1 MTRDTNGTSGGVD
14 LDDKL
19 LRGLTDEAEHG
30 YDPKQ
35 LRPRLRRG
43 RPPMGRT
50 AATVFQVRLEPELR
64 DALERVADDA
74 ATTPSQVVR
83 AALRQYL
90 ASMPSRW
97 DRVDA
102 APGSG
107 SKPRAPAADARRD
120 VTPNP
125 SGGWDVR
132 KPTSKRVSSHHAT
145 QTEAIQVA
153 RRILRNQGG
162 GELLVKGR
170 DGRVRDRTTISRDTD
185 PHQETG

>member
-1 MTRDTNGTSGGVD
+1 MAGDTNGTSGGVD

-19 LRGLTDEAEHG
+19 LRDLADEAEHG
-30 YDPKQ
+30 YEPKQ
-35 LRPRLRRG
+35 LRPRPRRG

-50 AATVFQVRLEPELR
+50 AATVFQVRLEPGLR
-64 DALERVADDA
+64 DSLERFADDA
-74 ATTPSQVVR
+74 ATTPSEVVR

-90 ASMPSRW
+90 ASMPSSG
-97 DRVDA
+97 DRGDA
-102 APGSG
+102 ASG
-107 SKPRAPAADARRD
+107 SKSKPGAPAADARRD

-132 KPTSKRVSSHHAT
+132 KPTSNRASSHHAT

-162 GELLVKGR
+162 GELLIKGR
-170 DGRVRDRTTISRDTD
+170 DGRVRDRTRISPDTD
-185 PHQETG
+185 PHQDTG